1 MNTRF
6 FRFFFILTILTTGFI
21 QGCCPECEKPDYG
34 EFTLNEASINRM
46 AFSALG
52 TQTFVSTNGDKI
64 NLKYFTPVQGNA
76 EGTYDCEFDN
86 RCGIC
91 CGTYLSEF
99 FYVQLADDDNTR
111 RFEFALN
118 KDFARNDPLEESDSI
133 TEILTLALNN
143 DLIAG
148 EVVDVANTGLDQTV
162 TLDGRTFTKTR
173 KFESAN
179 PPFFNDPGVIV
190 NFYFSYNLGVVGF
203 QYADSTIWRLEN

>member
-1 MNTRF
+1 MNIRS
-6 FRFFFILTILTTGFI
+6 FRVFFIATILVCGLI

-34 EFTLNEASINRM
+34 EFELSDAGINRM

-52 TQTFVSTNGDKI
+52 TQTYVSTNGDKI
-64 NLKYFTPVQGNA
+64 NLKYFTPVEGFE
-76 EGTYDCEFDN
+76 EGTYDCEFGD

-91 CGTYLSEF
+91 CGTFLSEF
-99 FYVQLADDDNTR
+99 FYVQLADDNNTR
-111 RFEFALN
+111 RFDFVLT
-118 KDFARNDPLEESDSI
+118 KDFARNSPLEEPDSI
-133 TEILTLALNN
+133 SEILQIALNG
-143 DLIAG
+143 DLITG
-148 EVVDVANTGLDQTV
+148 NILDVGNTALDETV

-173 KFESAN
+173 KFESSN

>member
-1 MNTRF
+1 MNIRF
-6 FRFFFILTILTTGFI
+6 FRFAFIVTVLTSGLI

-34 EFTLNEASINRM
+34 EFTLTEAGINKM

-52 TQTFVSTNGDKI
+52 TQTYVSTNGDKL
-64 NLKYFTPVQGNA
+64 NLKYFTPVQGNE
-76 EGTYDCEFDN
+76 EGTYDCEFGD

-99 FYVQLADDDNTR
+99 FYVQLSDDDNTR
-111 RFEFALN
+111 RFEFALS
-118 KDFARNDPLEESDSI
+118 KDFARNSPEEDSDSI
-133 TEILTLALNN
+133 TEVLNIALNN
-143 DLIAG
+143 DLVLG
-148 EVVDVANTGLDQTV
+148 EVPDVANTTLDQTV

-173 KFESAN
+173 KFESTN
-179 PPFFNDPGVIV
+179 PPFFNDPGVII